1 MSNEFGENNIYTE
14 YIIELF
20 YELMVKINNQK
31 KLSFNPNKPDFMD
44 KFKVYFLK
52 LQGFY
57 FKDRESCKK
66 FQNLYKTFRE

>member
-31 KLSFNPNKPDFMD
+31 KISFNPNKPDFMD
-44 KFKVYFLK
+44 KFKALILLNKGLHY
-52 LQGFY
+52 
-57 FKDRESCKK
+57 
-66 FQNLYKTFRE
+66 